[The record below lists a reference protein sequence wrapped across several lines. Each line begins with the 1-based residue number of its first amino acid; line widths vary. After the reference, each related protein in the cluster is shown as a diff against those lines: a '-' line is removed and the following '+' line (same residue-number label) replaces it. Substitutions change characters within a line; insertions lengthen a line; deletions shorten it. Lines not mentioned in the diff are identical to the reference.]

1 MWSRRSSTRTRLSS
15 SLATRS
21 ATVRPKN
28 PEPTTM
34 RAGLGAVTPG
44 DDTGADPSGPDPSG
58 TRRADETD
66 PSPSSRMS
74 HRSPRALL
82 PDGLRGPEQP
92 GDQRNAA
99 DEGGERSHQRADRRR
114 GDHLE

>member
-34 RAGLGAVTPG
+34 STGLAEITPRG
-44 DDTGADPSGPDPSG
+44 DTAAPPSAPDLDG
-58 TRRADETD
+58 TRRAVETD
-66 PSPSSRMS
+66 PSPSSRES
-74 HRSPRALL
+74 QQSPRDSA
-82 PDGLRGPEQP
+82 RGGRRGAHQR
-92 GDQRNAA
+92 GDRRDA
-99 DEGGERSHQRADRRR
+99 DGERGERAGQRAD
-114 GDHLE
+114 GGG